1 MSHRPSG
8 RMEEYSDLWQIN
20 SQVEYTLECCEK
32 LIEIRVVKREA
43 ITPPDQGAGGSPAR
57 YNAKHI
63 SKKGS
68 MLGSLSWEDPTSEL
82 GITRTK

>member
-1 MSHRPSG
+1 MSHGPSG

-20 SQVEYTLECCEK
+20 SQVEYTLEWCEK

-68 MLGSLSWEDPTSEL
+68 MLGSLSWEDPIL
-82 GITRTK
+82 